1 MVPKTPN
8 KTPPVTNGPT
18 QSKVTLRDV
27 HDRSTCPR
35 EKAALR
41 RLEQC
46 LGRPLE
52 HMPGDRMDWFDTNF
66 PPVKTYHDE
75 GVPSY
80 VHMWSSALAY
90 RRWHTVVRRTILRH
104 PGVITPP
111 IAPLR
116 LVQARHISHTIAR
129 YHSALPAEGL
139 IHRTAVDRVLS
150 YYADF
155 RRASNEPTS
164 D

>member
-18 QSKVTLRDV
+18 YSRVTLRDV

-35 EKAALR
+35 ERAALR

-46 LGRPLE
+46 LGLPLE
-52 HMPGDRMDWFDTNF
+52 RMPGDRIDWVDINF

-75 GVPSY
+75 SVPSY
-80 VHMWSSALAY
+80 IHMWSSALAY
-90 RRWHTVVRRTILRH
+90 RRWHSVVRRTILH
-104 PGVITPP
+104 QSGVVPPPG
-111 IAPLR
+111 APLR
-116 LVQARHISHTIAR
+116 MVQFRHMSHTIAR
-129 YHSALPAEGL
+129 YHSVPPAEL
-139 IHRTAVDRVLS
+139 FCHRTAVDRARA

-155 RRASNEPTS
+155 RRASNEPKS